1 MFGGSHIR
9 YVKTAVMGMAAV
21 LYVSLAADWCEPGIG
36 LRQAAVALGFEDGV
50 ATPPVWGALVRW
62 VGRDIAGLGTISL
75 VSALVSLAFLLVAV
89 GDLFARA
96 RQSAERGQVGA
107 RDFFGV
113 EAAGVSLT
121 ACAFVFAPGFLDAA
135 THVGP
140 FMSLL
145 VAPLLA
151 LLLLVRLAGG
161 KRGRLVRLVKGN
173 AVTVVCLLL
182 LVAYALW
189 TWIRSRDVV
198 VGMLPSLAAFVVVGA
213 LPAAVSAGLVRRR
226 WLVTQGRKLFVFGLW
241 GLAVAALASI
251 AFMGA
256 RQGGAASRVVAKIL
270 ANAQGAVAIVADGA
284 LDDVFLFMVPK
295 GLRLLQL
302 TKNDDPE
309 HGRELARWLTE
320 TYGRSRSADAGPV
333 AHLDDLALAAE
344 LGPETL
350 VDEWRKLDPVSCR
363 RAVRTVADYFPSETS
378 WLAACRELKG
388 MRHDAPGGASLR
400 RLLGRVGNEIG
411 CRYLE
416 GGKVD
421 DAWRAFWEVLDYVSE
436 ENGAARANLLGMV
449 ERGHGVFSRDQE
461 RLKSLHDAFEQ
472 TYATPQLRLSAIR
485 ADGRLFGDVPP
496 REEEGRENSSIR
508 SSDGV
513 DISER
518 DALVVLRT
526 DRRNFSAHAAVG
538 RAAVLRGD
546 YASAERHLRRALSA
560 AAEKNAGT
568 QDVSGL
574 RNDLAFSLARLGR
587 ATEGEPLAREAVR
600 SHPGSWQYRETLA
613 LCLVLA
619 EKTDE
624 ARKELRTAVE
634 LAEKAGVRSAE
645 VLRFDIDRAWLLCLE
660 GAVARLRPHLR
671 TLEADSRLT
680 DLQRDE
686 LAEMAERS
694 GLRTSADV
702 QEGGVR

>member
-9 YVKTAVMGMAAV
+9 CVKTAVMGMSAV
-21 LYVSLAADWCEPGIG
+21 LYVSLATDRCEPGIG
-36 LRQAAVALGFEDGV
+36 LSQAAVALGLEDGA

-62 VGRDIAGLGTISL
+62 VGRDIAGIGTISL
-75 VSALVSLAFLLVAV
+75 VSALVCLGLLLVAV
-89 GDLFARA
+89 GDFFARA
-96 RQSAERGQVGA
+96 RQTAERGRSGGC
-107 RDFFGV
+107 DFFGV

-140 FMSLL
+140 SMTLL

-151 LLLLVRLAGG
+151 LLLLARFVGG
-161 KRGRLVRLVKGN
+161 KRRRLLRLMKENV
-173 AVTVVCLLL
+173 VTLVCLLL

-189 TWIRSRDVV
+189 TWIRSRDAV
-198 VGMLPSLAAFVVVGA
+198 VGMLPSLAVFAAVGV

-226 WLVTQGRKLFVFGLW
+226 WLVTQGRKLLVVGLW
-241 GLAVAALASI
+241 GVAVAALASI

-256 RQGGAASRVVAKIL
+256 RQGGAASRVVAKIM
-270 ANAQGAVAIVADGA
+270 ANAQGAEAIVADGT
-284 LDDVFLFMVPK
+284 LDDVFLFMAPK
-295 GLRLLQL
+295 DLRLLQL
-302 TKNDDPE
+302 TKKDDPE
-309 HGRELARWLTE
+309 YGRELARWLTE
-320 TYGRSRSADAGPV
+320 TYGRSRPADAGPA

-363 RAVRTVADYFPSETS
+363 RVVRTVADYFPSEAS
-378 WLAACRELKG
+378 WLSACRELKG
-388 MRHDAPGGASLR
+388 MRHDEPGGASLR

-436 ENGAARANLLGMV
+436 ENCAALANLLGMV

-472 TYATPQLRLSAIR
+472 KYAKPQLRLSAIR

-496 REEEGRENSSIR
+496 LEEEKGESPSIR
-508 SSDGV
+508 SSDGGDV
-513 DISER
+513 SER
-518 DALVVLRT
+518 EALAVLRT

-538 RAAVLRGD
+538 LAAISRGD
-546 YASAERHLRRALSA
+546 YASAERHLRRALA
-560 AAEKNAGT
+560 AAEKSAGA
-568 QDVSGL
+568 QDVSDL

-619 EKTDE
+619 EKADE

-671 TLEADSRLT
+671 TLEADGRLT

-686 LAEMAERS
+686 LAEIAVRS
-694 GLRTSADV
+694 GLQTPADV
-702 QEGGVR
+702 REGGVR